1 MVQRDDASLAC
12 WQCGF
17 DSRRV
22 HSIRRVAGYGLPGR
36 FAKPCG
42 RKAVRV
48 QIPCLPLLCPGGE
61 QAVLA
66 KSFRDE
72 LVEQDP
78 ADEPELGLLECIRVE

>member
-1 MVQRDDASLAC
+1 VPRTHPALGSTPIVSTDYGPVVQRDDASLAC

-48 QIPCLPLLCPGGE
+48 QIPCLPLFCPGGE
-61 QAVLA
+61 TEIMPR
-66 KSFRDE
+66 S
-72 LVEQDP
+72 
-78 ADEPELGLLECIRVE
+78 

>member
-22 HSIRRVAGYGLPGR
+22 HSLRRVAGYGLPGR

-42 RKAVRV
+42 LKAVRV
-48 QIPCLPLLCPGGE
+48 QLPCLPLKLEQLGLVTREPGVARSVRVAIPEE
-61 QAVLA
+61 QI
-66 KSFRDE
+66 
-72 LVEQDP
+72 
-78 ADEPELGLLECIRVE
+78 PELEDVEGPPW